1 MKAKYINPYT
11 DFGFKKL
18 FGEEGSKELLKDF
31 LNELLPPEHK
41 IQSLSLKPT
50 ERLPNSFTERKAIFD
65 IHCVS
70 ESGSRFIVEM
80 QKAKHNFFKDRAVFY
95 STFPIQEQAEKGE
108 WNFQLKPVYC
118 VALLDFTFDKEKS
131 ETEYLSNIQ
140 LKNQY
145 CEVFY
150 DKLTFLFIEMPRFTK
165 TEKELTTHFDKW
177 LYFLKHLEDF
187 TEIPE
192 ILNEQIFI
200 EGFHKAELASYNESE
215 KYLYEE
221 NLKVYRDMFSIM
233 ETATHDS
240 YMEGTLKGIMEGT
253 IKGIM
258 VGKIEGKIE
267 GKMEA
272 KLEVVKNGIKQ
283 GLSNE
288 IISQLTGISIE
299 EIEKMKLSFPKGVG

>member
-31 LNELLPPEHK
+31 LNELLPPVHK
-41 IQSLSLKPT
+41 IQSLTLKPT
-50 ERLPNSFTERKAIFD
+50 ERLPNLSTERKAIFD

-95 STFPIQEQAEKGE
+95 STFPMQEQAEKGE
-108 WNFQLKPVYC
+108 WDFQLSPVYC
-118 VALLDFTFDKEKS
+118 VALLDFTFNKEKK
-131 ETEYLSNIQ
+131 EDEYLSNIQ

-165 TEKELTTHFDKW
+165 TEKELKTHFDKW

-215 KYLYEE
+215 RYLYEE
-221 NLKVYRDMFSIM
+221 SLKVYRDMFSIM
-233 ETATHDS
+233 KTAAHDS
-240 YMEGTLKGIMEGT
+240 YVEGTLKGI
-253 IKGIM
+253 
-258 VGKIEGKIE
+258 IEGKREGKKE

-272 KLEVVKNGIKQ
+272 KLEVVKNGIEQ
-283 GLSNE
+283 GLSSE

-299 EIEKMKLSFPKGVG
+299 EIDKMKSLSKGVD